1 VTIGRRLEH
10 GLLVGAGLV
19 TLALVVPLGVL
30 VRDGWVPLR
39 DADTRA
45 SDALS
50 LPDGGAREAVIM
62 LTQLGAPLLL
72 EAAALLL
79 AFFLVRRKRARL
91 AAYVGLTVFGAQV
104 LSFGTKLVVERVRPC
119 DGLDSCPIT
128 TSFPSGHA
136 VGSAA
141 FWTAV
146 AVVLLPLIG
155 RRAWVLLVIP
165 PVVAL
170 SRVLLGVHYPSDVTA
185 GLLMGG
191 CWAAACTAVFS
202 AWRAQDVG
210 HEVPL
215 EEGMDDVGE
224 REQSARTR

>member
-1 VTIGRRLEH
+1 MTVGRRLER

-19 TLALVVPLGVL
+19 ALAIVLPLGVL
-30 VRDGWVPLR
+30 VRDGWAPLR
-39 DADTRA
+39 NADARA
-45 SDALS
+45 SAAGT
-50 LPDGGAREAVIM
+50 LPDGLAREMVVAV
-62 LTQLGAPLLL
+62 TQLGAPLLL
-72 EAAALLL
+72 EVLALLL
-79 AFFLVRRKRARL
+79 CLLLVRRKRARL
-91 AAYVGLTVFGAQV
+91 AAYVGLTVFGAQA
-104 LSFGTKLVVERVRPC
+104 LSFTTKLIVERVRPC
-119 DGLDSCPIT
+119 EGLVSCPIT

-136 VGSAA
+136 VGAAA
-141 FWTAV
+141 FWTAL
-146 AVVLLPLIG
+146 AVVLLPLVG
-155 RRAWVLLVIP
+155 KRAWALLLIP

-170 SRVLLGVHYPSDVTA
+170 TRVLLGVHYPSDVTA